1 MLRVLDRLT
10 REREI
15 RLAAERAVSLHNIQQ
30 RRGLM
35 APRVWGEMMLTIPAH
50 DHAALIR
57 ANPDLDAADGE
68 IRLAAWKRFANS
80 VESRP
85 YRVSGNPHRKF

>member
-1 MLRVLDRLT
+1 MLRVLDRLK

-57 ANPDLDAADGE
+57 ANPDLAAPDKG
-68 IRLAAWKRFANS
+68 IRLDAWKRFANS

>member
-1 MLRVLDRLT
+1 MLRVLDRLK

-57 ANPDLDAADGE
+57 ANPDLAATDGE
-68 IRLAAWKRFANS
+68 IRLDAWKRFANS